1 MNSSRLSTWKIL
13 FLIFLMVASIYI
25 IRNNQTKTQQDKAAK
40 NWQKVDEKGKPYTS
54 ATIGDEYINS
64 KGAVFGT
71 FYSITYRSQQDLHNG
86 IRETLLKVDNS
97 LSPFNRN
104 SLISA
109 VNENRDTIADDM
121 FTHIFTLAQNI
132 SAKTGGAFDI
142 TVAPLVN
149 AWGFGFK
156 NDTKV
161 DDATI
166 DSLRQSIG
174 YSKVAL
180 NDGRITKQHPETMLD
195 CSAIAKGYG
204 CDAVATYLKENS
216 VNDFLVEIGGEVVAS
231 GKNPKGKEWT
241 VGISKPVD
249 DPTASKNELH
259 QVVRITGKSMATSGN
274 YRNFR
279 YEGGQKIAHTI
290 DPRTGYPVQHS
301 LLSATVIANDC
312 ATADAYATAFM
323 VIGIDRAMKICNQ
336 ENGIEAY
343 FIYSDSDGTLKTA
356 ETAGMKQYY
365 NQK

>member
-40 NWQKVDEKGKPYTS
+40 NWQRVGEKGKPYTS

-71 FYSITYRSQQDLHNG
+71 FYSITYRSQQDLHDG

-149 AWGFGFK
+149 AW
-156 NDTKV
+156 
-161 DDATI
+161 A
-166 DSLRQSIG
+166 Q
-174 YSKVAL
+174 YS
-180 NDGRITKQHPETMLD
+180 R
-195 CSAIAKGYG
+195 
-204 CDAVATYLKENS
+204 
-216 VNDFLVEIGGEVVAS
+216 
-231 GKNPKGKEWT
+231 
-241 VGISKPVD
+241 
-249 DPTASKNELH
+249 
-259 QVVRITGKSMATSGN
+259 
-274 YRNFR
+274 YRF
-279 YEGGQKIAHTI
+279 
-290 DPRTGYPVQHS
+290 
-301 LLSATVIANDC
+301 
-312 ATADAYATAFM
+312 
-323 VIGIDRAMKICNQ
+323 
-336 ENGIEAY
+336 
-343 FIYSDSDGTLKTA
+343 
-356 ETAGMKQYY
+356 
-365 NQK
+365 